1 MSLWHPVP
9 RSKYFYKLELDGD
22 FLDIHISDFENVWF
36 VRQDLKIQVQTQL
49 PALQDNPT
57 NILFDLLQKLLLD
70 PSSETDF
77 KIEIQKLNLTIEGII
92 NSVPIKWTFMFQ
104 SVDPAAI
111 IYNQFLLPLFGV
123 AKNHLREIERMSTF
137 IQEQQEAINA
147 LKEVVKLS
155 GMKSTHINE
164 GTFVPSLCDSILLEK
179 KDLVKAIEC
188 MKPTAMHEEIP
199 IARKSPELC
208 SPVKL
213 HKVEVQQSPEKTV
226 PPPSPTKIVDARK
239 EIEQKK
245 EKAKQKSSNKRKAF
259 G

>member
-9 RSKYFYKLELDGD
+9 HSKYFYKLELEGD
-22 FLDIHISDFENVWF
+22 FLDMHLSDFEKLWF

-57 NILFDLLQKLLLD
+57 NVLFDLLQKLLLD
-70 PSSETDF
+70 PSSETEF
-77 KIEIQKLNLTIEGII
+77 KIEIQILNLTVEGII
-92 NSVPIKWTFMFQ
+92 NSIPIKWTFMCQ

-123 AKNHLREIERMSTF
+123 AKFHLREIERMSAI

-164 GTFVPSLCDSILLEK
+164 GSFVPSVCDSILLEK
-179 KDLVKAIEC
+179 KDLAKAIEC
-188 MKPTAMHEEIP
+188 MKPTTMHEEIP
-199 IARKSPELC
+199 IDRKSPESRL
-208 SPVKL
+208 PVKL
-213 HKVEVQQSPEKTV
+213 SKVAVQHSSEKTV
-226 PPPSPTKIVDARK
+226 PPPSPAKIVDARK